1 MGCGFKPGWCSKN
14 AALENTCAWHDGLFQ
29 ILTHGCVDIK
39 NVDKRINPD
48 T

>member
-1 MGCGFKPGWCSKN
+1 MVCGFEPARCPKN
-14 AALENTCAWHDGLFQ
+14 AALENTCAWHDGL
-29 ILTHGCVDIK
+29 LTHGCVDIK